1 MRTKGIDVKNSCNIT
16 QEERNAFMERFK
28 TVCRQRGTTV
38 AAIQIK
44 LGKANAYFRNMGY
57 ISEFIGEEI
66 KEYIC
71 NTQVGRRR
79 RLRILFGTVAGLFLI
94 GTVYFYQNI
103 FSNQSNPCTSYI
115 LQVVQM

>member
-16 QEERNAFMERFK
+16 QEERRAGMERFTPGSRQKDK
-28 TVCRQRGTTV
+28 TE

-66 KEYIC
+66 KEYIP
-71 NTQVGRRR
+71 NINIEYVNEGRGER
-79 RLRILFGTVAGLFLI
+79 FV
-94 GTVYFYQNI
+94 
-103 FSNQSNPCTSYI
+103 
-115 LQVVQM
+115 